1 MPDRKEAWLEDG
13 EDEADLRV
21 SVILAAAGEG
31 TRMGGAVRK
40 PLLAL
45 GGVPILLRTLRRLAS
60 IKLVREILVA
70 VHPEDVEPIRAEVWD
85 AWMEAGAT
93 LLVAGGAS
101 RAESV
106 WNALQ
111 VTDPQADVVAVHDAV
126 RPFVPVD
133 LCRALFR
140 LAHKRGAAIPVLPV
154 QDTIKRIEGDTVTE
168 TPQRAGLVGVQTPQV
183 VRRDLFVNAYEYRF
197 STGGLGEAITDD
209 ASLVEAYGEPV
220 SVLHGSPWNLKITRP
235 DDLRLAEA
243 MLAAG
248 LVE

>member
-1 MPDRKEAWLEDG
+1 MQDNDEAWLDDG
-13 EDEADLRV
+13 YEESDLRV

-31 TRMGGAVRK
+31 SRMGGTVRK

-60 IKLVREILVA
+60 IDLVQEILVA
-70 VHPEDVEPIRAEVWD
+70 VHPEDVDAIRGSVWD

-93 LLVAGGAS
+93 LLVAGGSS

-111 VTDPQADVVAVHDAV
+111 VTDPGADVVAVHDAV

-140 LAHKRGAAIPVLPV
+140 MAHKRGAAVPVLPV
-154 QDTIKRIEGDTVTE
+154 QDTVKRIEGDAVIE
-168 TPQRAGLVGVQTPQV
+168 TPRRAGLVAVQTPQV
-183 VRRDLFVNAYEYRF
+183 VRRDLFINAYEYRF

-209 ASLVEAYGEPV
+209 ASLVEAYGAQV

-243 MLAAG
+243 LLAAG